1 MRRRGVERH
10 TVYTSSGSGSYR
22 TRSKAMAAAR
32 WVAGASGEAV
42 AVADETT
49 GRSWNVSP
57 AGLVSSTS

>member
-1 MRRRGVERH
+1 MRGRWIQRH

-32 WVAGASGEAV
+32 WVAGASVEVV

-49 GRSWNVSP
+49 GQSWNVSP
-57 AGLVSSTS
+57 AGLVSHAS